1 MIVHAAS
8 CSARCWLQNPSR
20 PTVHRR
26 LVQCSSK
33 GADSDGDSSLRTLDN
48 LLGKEAASRSAP
60 PAADGEAPVEEGK
73 QGGVSWYGH
82 WSDRPATPPKG
93 PLRTKGMQ
101 PGASG
106 EYLESEKFTRDPN
119 RLSVGSWTS
128 AASEG
133 PLALPEATPRAA
145 YALAAAAAAL
155 GAASALAG
163 DDPPLAMVSVELGL
177 GANWQLLTAS
187 LQPEGLLDGA
197 AAAAALATAGV
208 YAERRLGTLLFSA
221 TFFLAGAATWTL
233 CLRESLLFPVPVA
246 ACGPATP
253 LLGCA
258 AALAA
263 AVASNWRVLGE
274 AQQRGAAAAAV
285 AGLAAVSLVDTLA
298 YDTLAAALVLPLGG
312 LLGWAAGPRLVV
324 QEELDIKLG
333 SMTISG
339 EEEKL
344 QVVVDHRTG
353 PTRWL
358 VIAAASALVA
368 LALHAVQQPLQEV
381 ADLLEGMDED
391 QLLGLLESLLR
402 ALRSEAASPDAQQR
416 LFEQAGPEGWAR
428 SA

>member
-1 MIVHAAS
+1 MP
-8 CSARCWLQNPSR
+8 RPSGS
-20 PTVHRR
+20 T
-26 LVQCSSK
+26 
-33 GADSDGDSSLRTLDN
+33 A
-48 LLGKEAASRSAP
+48 E
-60 PAADGEAPVEEGK
+60 PAAPAVTNHVPTSATCLAAPLIP
-73 QGGVSWYGH
+73 S
-82 WSDRPATPPKG
+82 SPSI
-93 PLRTKGMQ
+93 LQ

-133 PLALPEATPRAA
+133 PLALPEATPRAS

-155 GAASALAG
+155 GAVSALAG

-233 CLRESLLFPVPVA
+233 CLRESLLYPVPVA

-324 QEELDIKLG
+324 QE
-333 SMTISG
+333 G
-339 EEEKL
+339 ESCSCAR
-344 QVVVDHRTG
+344 QG
-353 PTRWL
+353 MWC
-358 VIAAASALVA
+358 AASTSC
-368 LALHAVQQPLQEV
+368 
-381 ADLLEGMDED
+381 
-391 QLLGLLESLLR
+391 LGLSTYQLSG
-402 ALRSEAASPDAQQR
+402 QR
-416 LFEQAGPEGWAR
+416 RLPA
-428 SA
+428 